1 MSQQI
6 TTISLEGIQYLCGL
20 IRDMANVSEGID
32 DLTLKTDS
40 TFSSVKIDILL
51 NTLKT
56 DCNEYTDR
64 LIANLSRLELK
75 IANTES
81 EITQSNIM
89 YLYKP
94 SGASSY
100 EQYVVIEGNKVLLG
114 TCDID
119 MDNYFTIAQSNA
131 RYTLITDF
139 NSLKTEVD
147 KKVNKT
153 DIIDNLTSTDIDKP
167 LSANQGKVLKD
178 EVDLKANDTDV
189 IKKTDINTTINNTST
204 NDTVPTNKA
213 VYDSLINKVDYP
225 VYLNSAEEVNSF
237 DKSYKSFVVG
247 SSVADAVGLPNSPS
261 STWICIH
268 LSHSKGF
275 LYPSQIAFEYAGLER
290 IMYRIAGKGV
300 WADWRKIPTIGVA
313 DVGVTYINSFEDET
327 YVKPIGAKSCSYHV
341 INGHCIVTLQTICL
355 STTNKFV
362 KIVSGLPKPKALLYS
377 NAIDRQMNSNSGA
390 RGVFQLNTTGVL
402 NVGCNYGDTS
412 VTAVR
417 NLYVTFSYPVA

>member
-1 MSQQI
+1 MNNLYTLSKPAI
-6 TTISLEGIQYLCGL
+6 EYLCNCINQL
-20 IRDMANVSEGID
+20 ANVSEGID
-32 DLTLKTDS
+32 DLNLRSDS
-40 TFSSVKIDILL
+40 TFSSVKIDTLL

-56 DCNEYTDR
+56 DCNDYTDK
-64 LIANLSRLELK
+64 LVTNLSRLELK
-75 IANTES
+75 IANAES
-81 EITQSNIM
+81 EITQPNIM

-139 NSLKTEVD
+139 NSLKTKVD
-147 KKVNKT
+147 GKVDKT
-153 DIIDNLTSTDIDKP
+153 DIIDNLTSTNTDKP

-178 EVDLKANDTDV
+178 EVDLKANDSEV
-189 IKKTDINTTINNTST
+189 LKKTDIVTTIDGTST

-237 DKSYKSFVVG
+237 NKSYKSFVVG

-261 STWICIH
+261 STWFCIH
-268 LSHSKGF
+268 LSHGKGYI
-275 LYPSQIAFEYAGLER
+275 YPSQIAFEYAGLKR
-290 IMYRIAGKGV
+290 IMYRIAAKGV
-300 WADWRKIPTIGVA
+300 WSTWRKIPTTVA
-313 DVGVTYINSFEDET
+313 DIGVTYINTFENET
-327 YVKPIGAKSCSYHV
+327 YVKPTGAKSCSYYV
-341 INGHCIVTLQTICL
+341 TNGHCMVTLQTFCL
-355 STTNKFV
+355 STTNIFTQ
-362 KIVSGLPKPKALLYS
+362 IVSGLPKPKALLYS

-390 RGVFQLNTTGVL
+390 RGVFQLTTGGVL
-402 NVGCNYGDTS
+402 NVVCNYGDTS
-412 VTAVR
+412 VTGGR
-417 NLYVTFSYPVA
+417 NLYVTFSYPVAE